1 MKRIAM
7 TKALVAGRI
16 LCTLTVLLCCW
27 HSATA
32 LALTDDYARQ
42 RLEHWQPSREDAEM
56 AASAKKSGKYAE
68 ITWDK
73 LIPPS
78 WNPAKVFD
86 KFNFDQFSDDDPR
99 ADKALKEFQTMWS
112 NAPANKALNGKLV
125 RIAGF
130 VAPLD
135 FLGGDQLAEFLLV
148 PYFGACIHVPPPP
161 ANQII
166 YVTLDKPR
174 GIQMMDTVRV
184 YGKLEIEKSESD
196 IGDAGYRIKAEA
208 VEPYVENESN

>member
-1 MKRIAM
+1 MIPNKVTRHTICLLA
-7 TKALVAGRI
+7 AL
-16 LCTLTVLLCCW
+16 LLCCW

-32 LALTDDYARQ
+32 LALTDDYTRQ
-42 RLEHWQPSREDAEM
+42 QAEQWQPTREELAKAED
-56 AASAKKSGKYAE
+56 AKKSGKYTE
-68 ITWDK
+68 ITWEN
-73 LIPPS
+73 LIPPT
-78 WNPAKVFD
+78 WDPAKVFD
-86 KFNFDQFSDDDPR
+86 KFNFDKFNDDDPR
-99 ADKALKEFQTMWS
+99 ADKALKEFQTLWS
-112 NAPANKALNGKLV
+112 NAPANKVLGGKLV

-135 FLGGDQLAEFLLV
+135 FLGGDELAEFLLV

-174 GIQMMDTVRV
+174 GIQMMDTVWV
-184 YGKLEIEKSESD
+184 YGKLEIEKTESD

-208 VEPYVENESN
+208 VEPYVEDENN

>member
-1 MKRIAM
+1 M
-7 TKALVAGRI
+7 TTTPAAIRVVCI
-16 LCTLTVLLCCW
+16 LAVLLCCW
-27 HSATA
+27 HCTAA

-42 RLEHWQPSREDAEM
+42 KAEGWHPSHEDLAK
-56 AASAKKSGKYAE
+56 AAAAKKSGKYTE
-68 ITWDK
+68 ITWEK

-86 KFNFDQFSDDDPR
+86 KFNFDRFSDDDPR
-99 ADKALKEFQTMWS
+99 ADKALKEFQTLWS
-112 NAPANKALNGKLV
+112 NAPANKALGGKMV
-125 RIAGF
+125 SIAGF

-135 FLGGDQLAEFLLV
+135 FLGGDQMSEFLLV

-166 YVTLDKPR
+166 YVTLEKPL
-174 GIQMMDTVRV
+174 GIQMMDTVMV

-196 IGDAGYRIKAEA
+196 IGDAGYRIKADA
-208 VEPYVENESN
+208 VEPYAAEETN

>member
-1 MKRIAM
+1 MNTASS
-7 TKALVAGRI
+7 TGRI
-16 LCTLTVLLCCW
+16 LCMLAALLCGL

-32 LALTDDYARQ
+32 LALTDDYERQ
-42 RLEHWQPSREDAEM
+42 KIEHWQPSREDADT
-56 AASAKKSGKYAE
+56 AAAAKKSGKYTE

-86 KFNFDQFSDDDPR
+86 KFNFDKFSDDDPR
-99 ADKALKEFQTMWS
+99 ADKALKEFQAMWS
-112 NAPANKALNGKLV
+112 NAPANKALGGKLV

-135 FLGGDQLAEFLLV
+135 FLGGDELAEFLLV

-174 GIQMMDTVRV
+174 GIQMMDTVWV
-184 YGKLEIEKSESD
+184 YGKLEIEKTESD

-208 VEPYVENESN
+208 VEPYVEDENN